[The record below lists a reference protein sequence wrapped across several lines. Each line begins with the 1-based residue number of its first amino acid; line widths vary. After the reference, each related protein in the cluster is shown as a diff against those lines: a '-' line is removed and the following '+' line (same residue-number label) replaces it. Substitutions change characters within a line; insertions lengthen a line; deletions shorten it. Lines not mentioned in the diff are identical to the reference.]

1 MKTVIAFL
9 LVSALTACTQV
20 RYRSHECDSL
30 FYGQYQSMGEPK
42 ALAFAIPAADP
53 RTPTEYETRCW
64 ARAAAGNLPHGM
76 SAEEAMSVVVAGV
89 LSDCNSYKNE
99 NNSLRKANELDCRV
113 AAKNLVWEPWVQ
125 ELRVA
130 DARARG
136 DDTESVQ
143 FYAVAGNHGQATAP
157 TNSGQIPPATAAAA
171 TTVLPPAAYADSAFT
186 PSRFHDEFE
195 WCSGPKDSCTQD
207 HFIEIRNPGEGRL
220 VGRLAIYIRPEG
232 ALDDRLNY
240 TVQFDNESQCK
251 IVIEGNSIMQGGKTL
266 GAWVLQSDHFEP
278 AQMQS
283 TSELITFPEGAS
295 GRASISIS
303 GRVEDCR
310 P

>member
-9 LVSALTACTQV
+9 LVSVLTACTQV

-53 RTPTEYETRCW
+53 RTPTEYDTRCW
-64 ARAAAGNLPHGM
+64 ARAAAGHLPHGM
-76 SAEEAMSVVVAGV
+76 STEEAMGVVIAGV
-89 LSDCNSYKNE
+89 LSDCNGYKNE
-99 NNSLRKANELDCRV
+99 NNSLRKANELDCRI
-113 AAKNLVWEPWVQ
+113 AAKNMLWEPWVQ

-143 FYAVAGNHGQATAP
+143 FYAVADSYGQATAP
-157 TNSGQIPPATAAAA
+157 TNSGQILPATATSA
-171 TTVLPPAAYADSAFT
+171 TTVVARAAYAGNASM
-186 PSRFHDEFE
+186 PSRFHDQFE
-195 WCSGPKDSCTQD
+195 WCSGPKDSCTKD

-220 VGRLAIYIRPEG
+220 VGRLAIYIRPET

-240 TVQFDNESQCK
+240 TVQFANESQCK
-251 IVIEGNSIMQGGKTL
+251 IVIEGNSIMQDGKML

-283 TSELITFPEGAS
+283 TSELITFPERAS
-295 GRASISIS
+295 GRTSISIS

>member
-9 LVSALTACTQV
+9 LLSALTACTQV
-20 RYRSHECDSL
+20 RYRSNECDSL
-30 FYGQYQSMGEPK
+30 FYGQYQSMDEPK

-53 RTPTEYETRCW
+53 RSPTEYETRCW
-64 ARAAAGNLPHGM
+64 ARAAAGHLPHGM
-76 SAEEAMSVVVAGV
+76 SAEEAMSIVVAGV
-89 LSDCNSYKNE
+89 LGDCNSYKNE
-99 NNSLRKANELDCRV
+99 NNSLRKAHELDCRV
-113 AAKNLVWEPWVQ
+113 AAKNMAWEPWVQ

-136 DDTESVQ
+136 DDTQSVQ
-143 FYAVAGNHGQATAP
+143 FYAVAGNQGQATAP
-157 TNSGQIPPATAAAA
+157 TNSGQIPPVTAAA
-171 TTVLPPAAYADSAFT
+171 TTLVPRAAYADSAST
-186 PSRFHDEFE
+186 PGTFHDEFE
-195 WCSGPKDSCTQD
+195 WCSGPQDSCNKD

-220 VGRLAIYIRPEG
+220 VGRLGIYIRPEA

-240 TVQFDNESQCK
+240 TVQFENETQCK
-251 IVIEGNSIMQGGKTL
+251 VVIEGNSIMQGGKML
-266 GAWVLQSDHFEP
+266 GAWVLQSDEFEP
-278 AQMQS
+278 AQLQS
-283 TSELITFPEGAS
+283 TSEVVTFQQSAS

>member
-9 LVSALTACTQV
+9 LVSALTACTQM
-20 RYRSHECDSL
+20 RYRSQECDSL

-53 RTPTEYETRCW
+53 RSPTEYDTRCW

-99 NNSLRKANELDCRV
+99 NNSPRKA
-113 AAKNLVWEPWVQ
+113 WVQ
-125 ELRVA
+125 ELRMA

-143 FYAVAGNHGQATAP
+143 LYAAAANQGQATAP
-157 TNSGQIPPATAAAA
+157 TSSGQIPPATAAAA
-171 TTVLPPAAYADSAFT
+171 TTVVPRAAYADSAST

-195 WCSGPKDSCTQD
+195 WCSGPKDSCDKD

-220 VGRLAIYIRPEG
+220 VGRLAIYIRAEG

-240 TVQFDNESQCK
+240 TVQFDNESQCR
-251 IVIEGNSIMQGGKTL
+251 IVIEGNSIMQGGKML

-283 TSELITFPEGAS
+283 ASELITFPEGAS
-295 GRASISIS
+295 GRVSISIS